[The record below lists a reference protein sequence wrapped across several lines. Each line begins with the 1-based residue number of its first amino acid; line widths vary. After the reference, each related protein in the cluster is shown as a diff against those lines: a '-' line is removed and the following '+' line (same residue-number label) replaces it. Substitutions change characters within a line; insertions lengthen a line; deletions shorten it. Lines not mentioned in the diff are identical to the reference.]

1 MKLLV
6 AKERKGRK
14 KLKTAA
20 KLFDAK
26 IPDVDPFLLS
36 AYILSPAGG
45 TSGCRSESF
54 RDDFEQ
60 LFWDKATSPV
70 GLNYLRLKTELKLNP
85 GFR

>member
-26 IPDVDPFLLS
+26 IPDVDPFYFPLTFFLQ
-36 AYILSPAGG
+36 PAG
-45 TSGCRSESF
+45 RA
-54 RDDFEQ
+54 DAV
-60 LFWDKATSPV
+60 LKALEMTLSSYFGIKQPRPSV
-70 GLNYLRLKTELKLNP
+70 
-85 GFR
+85 